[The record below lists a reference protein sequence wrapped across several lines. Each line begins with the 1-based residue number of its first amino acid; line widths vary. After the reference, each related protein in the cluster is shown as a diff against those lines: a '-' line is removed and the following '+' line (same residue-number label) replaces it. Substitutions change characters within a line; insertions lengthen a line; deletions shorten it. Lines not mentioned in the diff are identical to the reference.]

1 MTLIDLLIIALVGG
15 ACGALYRY
23 RQILLHRRA
32 RIGALAI
39 TFGLLVGGALGLPIG
54 LLVHLPP
61 NLRVQRLLGG
71 SALAVVILSWLLAI
85 R

>member
-1 MTLIDLLIIALVGG
+1 MAAGLALLAMLGTTGTRVDVW
-15 ACGALYRY
+15 AHL
-23 RQILLHRRA
+23 
-32 RIGALAI
+32 
-39 TFGLLVGGALGLPIG
+39 FGLLVGGALGLPIG

-71 SALAVVILSWLLAI
+71 SALAVVILSWMLAI